1 VPSAQV
7 KGAVLLAG
15 LAADG
20 ETTVIEPS
28 ATRDHTERALG
39 ALGGPVRIDGRSVS
53 IRAFEPPG
61 FAASVPGDLS
71 SAVFVLVASA
81 LSGGAVEIEGVGLNP
96 SRTHVLEV
104 LRRAGVPIEVELE
117 GTELGEPYGRVASR
131 RVDDVGGFAVD
142 EEELPLV
149 IDEVPALAMLAAHAS
164 GESRFVGAGE
174 LRVKESD
181 RLTAIAEAVRALGGH
196 AAVEGEDLLLAGGGL
211 AGGTVDARGDH
222 RMAMAAFVAA
232 QRARGGVAV
241 DGIETVDVSFPG
253 FLDTMRALGAEVDT

>member
-1 VPSAQV
+1 
-7 KGAVLLAG
+7 
-15 LAADG
+15 
-20 ETTVIEPS
+20 VIEPS

-61 FAASVPGDLS
+61 FTASVPGDLS

-104 LRRAGVPIEVELE
+104 LRRAGVPIEVEVE

-131 RVDDVGGFAVD
+131 GVNDVGGFAVD

-181 RLTAIAEAVRALGGH
+181 RLTGIAEAVRALGGE
-196 AAVEGEDLLLAGGGL
+196 AAVKGEDLLLAGGGL

-253 FLDTMRALGAEVDT
+253 FLDTMRALGAEVNT